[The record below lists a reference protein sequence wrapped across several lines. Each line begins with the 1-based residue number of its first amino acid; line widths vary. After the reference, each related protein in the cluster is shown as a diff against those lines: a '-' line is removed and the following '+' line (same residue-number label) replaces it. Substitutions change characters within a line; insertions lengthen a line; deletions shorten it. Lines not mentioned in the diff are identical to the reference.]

1 VDDLAGRNAAPL
13 DAALDLAACGIPT
26 LPAHIPAPI
35 LGQGL
40 AGCSCGRVACPTPAR
55 HPMGK
60 LGPRDATT
68 DAQMLCYWWGA
79 GGAWRMAN
87 VATVAGHAV
96 EVVELLGYPP
106 HWSEIAD
113 WLSAHQAGNGPVLG
127 VDQGTVRFLGSP
139 RRSGRARS
147 TRLAVGWVRRLGRG
161 EVVLL
166 PPSRL
171 PGDSEVSWLTGPHMP
186 LPDGKRL
193 LEALTRLPP
202 PEELILWAKQRDH
215 AATE

>member
-1 VDDLAGRNAAPL
+1 VEDLAGRNGGPL

-40 AGCSCGRVACPTPAR
+40 AGCSCGRVACPMPAR
-55 HPMGK
+55 HPMGE
-60 LGPRDATT
+60 LGARDATT

-87 VATVAGHAV
+87 VATIADLAV

-106 HWSEIAD
+106 HWSQIAD

-127 VDQGTVRFLGSP
+127 VDHDTVRFLCSP
-139 RRSGRARS
+139 TRSGRARS

-161 EVVLL
+161 EVVLM

-171 PGDSEVSWLTGPHMP
+171 SGDRELSWLTGPHMP
-186 LPDGKRL
+186 LPDGKQL
-193 LEALTRLPP
+193 LAALTRLPP
-202 PEELILWAKQRDH
+202 PERLILWAKQRDH
-215 AATE
+215 AAPE

>member
-1 VDDLAGRNAAPL
+1 MIGAPL

-40 AGCSCGRVACPTPAR
+40 AGCSCGRVACATPAS

-60 LGPRDATT
+60 LGRRDAST

-79 GGAWRMAN
+79 GGAWRTAN

-96 EVVELLGYPP
+96 EVIELLDYPP

-113 WLSAHQAGNGPVLG
+113 WLAAHRAGNGPVLG
-127 VDQGTVRFLGSP
+127 VDQDTVRFLGSP
-139 RRSGRARS
+139 RRSGRTRS
-147 TRLAVGWVRRLGRG
+147 TRLAVGWVRRLARG
-161 EVVLL
+161 ELVLM

-171 PGDSEVSWLTGPHMP
+171 PGDGEVTWLTGPHMP
-186 LPDGKRL
+186 LPDGKQI
-193 LEALTRLPP
+193 LEALTQLPP
-202 PEELILWAKQRDH
+202 PEELILWAKQHDH
-215 AATE
+215 AAAG

>member
-1 VDDLAGRNAAPL
+1 MCDLVGRDAAPL

-26 LPAHIPAPI
+26 LPAHVPAPI
-35 LGQGL
+35 LGQGF
-40 AGCSCGRVACPTPAR
+40 AGCSCGHVACPTPAS

-68 DAQMLCYWWGA
+68 DPQMLWYWWGA
-79 GGAWRMAN
+79 GGAWHMAN
-87 VATVAGHAV
+87 VATIAGLAI
-96 EVVELLGYPP
+96 EVVELLDYPP
-106 HWSEIAD
+106 YWSEIAD

-127 VDQGTVRFLGSP
+127 VDYDTVRFLGMP

-147 TRLAVGWVRRLGRG
+147 TPLAVGRVRRLARG

-171 PGDSEVSWLTGPHMP
+171 PGVREVTWLTGPHMP
-186 LPDGKRL
+186 LPDGRRL
-193 LEALTRLPP
+193 LEALIRLPP
-202 PEELILWAKQRDH
+202 PTELVEWAERREQ
-215 AATE
+215 ATAE